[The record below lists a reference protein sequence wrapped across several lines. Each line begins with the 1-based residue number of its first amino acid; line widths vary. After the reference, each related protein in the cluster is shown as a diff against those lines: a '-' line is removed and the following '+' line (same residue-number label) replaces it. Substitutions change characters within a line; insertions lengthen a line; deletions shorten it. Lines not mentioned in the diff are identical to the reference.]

1 MDALREKIEA
11 TLSAYPV
18 CEYAFVKPK
27 ELPFRDEVRYICR
40 TECPRYGTS
49 WSCPPAVGTVE
60 ECRKRCLGYED
71 VLMFTTIAEGVD
83 TEDMSAMLA
92 TRREHEEITRQI
104 RDEMQDFC
112 GNMQV
117 LSTESCAICEK
128 CAYPDAPCRHPDR
141 MFPCIESYGILVTE
155 LAEKNGITFMGG
167 SGLVTWFSL
176 ILYNRK
182 F

>member
-60 ECRKRCLGYED
+60 ECRKRCLGYEG

-92 TRREHEEITRQI
+92 TRREHEEITRQL
-104 RDEMQDFC
+104 RDEMKAFC
-112 GNMQV
+112 GEMQV
-117 LSTESCAICEK
+117 LSTES
-128 CAYPDAPCRHPDR
+128 
-141 MFPCIESYGILVTE
+141 L
-155 LAEKNGITFMGG
+155 
-167 SGLVTWFSL
+167 SL
-176 ILYNRK
+176 IHI
-182 F
+182 

>member
-104 RDEMQDFC
+104 QSLRHLLLHAHEFRTFVFLTSTICSFSDAYARLYKMRL
-112 GNMQV
+112 NQV
-117 LSTESCAICEK
+117 TRPLPLIKVIPFFSAGS
-128 CAYPDAPCRHPDR
+128 
-141 MFPCIESYGILVTE
+141 VTR
-155 LAEKNGITFMGG
+155 IP
-167 SGLVTWFSL
+167 
-176 ILYNRK
+176 
-182 F
+182 